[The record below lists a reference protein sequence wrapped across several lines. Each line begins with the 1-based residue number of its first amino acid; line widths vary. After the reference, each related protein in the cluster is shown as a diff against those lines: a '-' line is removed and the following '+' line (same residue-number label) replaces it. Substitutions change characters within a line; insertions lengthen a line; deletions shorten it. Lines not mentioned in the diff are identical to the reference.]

1 MTKKLG
7 IGIIGAGYISCAH
20 SIAFNSVAAIME
32 PQMDVEF
39 AAACSPF
46 PEELAGF
53 KERFN
58 FTTGYADW
66 RDLVKDPAVDL
77 VIIGSPPNLHYE
89 QAKLAL
95 ENGKHLIAEKPVA
108 MHATEC
114 KELYDIAKK
123 NNLVTAVGFTYL
135 ANPGMFLARELI
147 AEKKL
152 GQIYS
157 FNGHFLVDDFA
168 YPEKPYHW
176 CCDEKIAG
184 YGTTNDLGYH
194 IVAKLMTLFG
204 LPAHVVGCRQTKV
217 KQRMDKDG
225 NMRDVTSDDLASA
238 ILEYENGI
246 SGTIQVSRAA
256 TGRDQFIHLEVN
268 GSEGSFILDMEDMNK
283 ISVFLRDEDKRL
295 EGFRQIM
302 VGPEHKNYSRFC
314 PAAGHGLGF
323 NDFLVIQNG
332 LLLGEVAGTKHENGE
347 PYKAIADLEMAWKVQ
362 KVIDAIATSS
372 DTEKWVDIT

>member
-1 MTKKLG
+1 MP
-7 IGIIGAGYISCAH
+7 IG
-20 SIAFNSVAAIME
+20 V
-32 PQMDVEF
+32 
-39 AAACSPF
+39 
-46 PEELAGF
+46 
-53 KERFN
+53 
-58 FTTGYADW
+58 T
-66 RDLVKDPAVDL
+66 LVKDPAVDL

-95 ENGKHLIAEKPVA
+95 ENGKHLMAEKPVA
-108 MHATEC
+108 MNATEC

-204 LPAHVVGCRQTKV
+204 LPVPCGWLSPNQGQAKNGQGRQYARCH
-217 KQRMDKDG
+217 Q
-225 NMRDVTSDDLASA
+225 
-238 ILEYENGI
+238 
-246 SGTIQVSRAA
+246 
-256 TGRDQFIHLEVN
+256 
-268 GSEGSFILDMEDMNK
+268 
-283 ISVFLRDEDKRL
+283 
-295 EGFRQIM
+295 
-302 VGPEHKNYSRFC
+302 
-314 PAAGHGLGF
+314 
-323 NDFLVIQNG
+323 
-332 LLLGEVAGTKHENGE
+332 
-347 PYKAIADLEMAWKVQ
+347 
-362 KVIDAIATSS
+362 
-372 DTEKWVDIT
+372 